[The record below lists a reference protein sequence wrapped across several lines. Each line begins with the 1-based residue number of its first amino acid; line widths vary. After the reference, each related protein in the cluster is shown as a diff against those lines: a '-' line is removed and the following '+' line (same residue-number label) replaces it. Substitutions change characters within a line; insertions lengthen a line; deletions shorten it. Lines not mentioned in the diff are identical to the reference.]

1 MNGAQGTP
9 QRPAVPPVRV
19 PEPAEALLQA
29 QGGLQARERPVALPP
44 VREGVGRE
52 AAGPS
57 PIGSQVGLPDMSR
70 EIVPLRQTVF
80 HRDPTERFLAEAAR
94 TAEAW
99 AAEACRD
106 AGLDR
111 CGTCGR
117 KTQSREDHLPRCP
130 ARGDVAAD
138 RAREAAR

>member
-70 EIVPLRQTVF
+70 EIAPLRPTVS

-117 KTQSREDHLPRCP
+117 TIRSLADHLPGCP
-130 ARGDVAAD
+130 GGGR
-138 RAREAAR
+138 